1 MELKHILT
9 VIAKNR
15 LLFFLGALGIVILLF
30 GGTNTAQEEKISPI
44 QSADAYRVS
53 LEASLTDA
61 CRAVKGV
68 GDVKLFLT
76 LETSEIAVYEKNTG
90 AESET
95 LASVGGEGVL
105 LTYRMPKVAGVAVI
119 CEGGENARVQ
129 YELSCLLC
137 TALALDSTAV
147 HIAPMK

>member
-1 MELKHILT
+1 MELKHILS

-105 LTYRMPKVAGVAVI
+105 AYL
-119 CEGGENARVQ
+119 EGKSFTIPESDVWFLK
-129 YELSCLLC
+129 EF
-137 TALALDSTAV
+137 
-147 HIAPMK
+147 I